1 MDTSTAPPAQ
11 AFTRMSTINLAHAH
25 TLHPDAC
32 NPTMDLVCLL
42 HEDEAVKS
50 KVALW
55 RMASGSKVWEVELGG
70 RVLGLAWS
78 RDGLVL
84 SVLVLRLPS
93 WASPNP
99 HAAGKSTV
107 EHRSVHTGQL
117 IKSVPAPPGLLGSLS
132 LLDYAPAAERA
143 RAPWWDMRWVAGAET
158 WPTPQ
163 PGSALSLIEQ
173 LPRVTPVDPP
183 KPVILNPFAPIQPT
197 AKAKPGANPKLA
209 TFPALLPSTPRVLPD
224 VLAISPPRNAGP
236 SASLLTGTL
245 LLADGTPAP
254 PPPSTLALAESA
266 DMLETLLDIILRGLE
281 AAQNAFKESEKQ
293 TMIWREELETC
304 AEQQGMSTPDV
315 HADLFR
321 LLMISR
327 SGPAVSEWLGNR
339 MTNRTVAKWE
349 STLETAFST
358 IKKVITES
366 ISPALERIMLVLD
379 EMAGWSSDLAES
391 DLVLDPKGIQAAK
404 DICRGFALLVE
415 DMRQAAELE
424 EATSA
429 EWSKWLRY
437 GASSPLTTLTT
448 EISRSAAITDD
459 SVPIVTHDIK
469 LVWSF
474 MKNGFVNSQ
483 FRQNFPFGSAN
494 DVLPEGVA
502 VRETPAVLNLDST
515 IRNTLTRLSG
525 SSRLPESVAS
535 PPAAPDYSWN
545 SSRASPR
552 ADEGAMGEEPSFA
565 PSSPD
570 TVGDNDEKREPAV
583 PEEPPRVL
591 EREPFPWANSLAAA
605 CSTIICSSH
614 PRTKAPDAAS
624 DHLVAALPCPPI
636 AERSVGSARWLV
648 ALGPSGLD
656 IVAHDLGSNE
666 VRALRVQ
673 ADDGTITQAA
683 FFDDED
689 LAVVFEAGGEHHLA
703 TAKVEVLLELIE
715 AVEVGE
721 ALQEEVSR
729 VLDPADPQRIPR
741 AVLPIDRRR
750 SLGSS
755 RRHGLPADPWLLA
768 LNGRA
773 GRRSGCVLVRG
784 GTQVEALDLE
794 GDEEDDEEEVE
805 EDVDTE

>member
-1 MDTSTAPPAQ
+1 MDTPVAPSQ
-11 AFTRMSTINLAHAH
+11 AFTRMSTINLAQPHS
-25 TLHPDAC
+25 LHPEAC
-32 NPTMDLVCLL
+32 NPTMDLVVLL
-42 HEDEAVKS
+42 HEDEGRT

-55 RMASGSKVWEVELGG
+55 RMASGSKVWEVDIVG
-70 RVLGLAWS
+70 RILGLAWS
-78 RDGLVL
+78 RGGLVL
-84 SVLVLRLPS
+84 SLFVLRLPS
-93 WASPNP
+93 FPAANPAS
-99 HAAGKSTV
+99 AVDKSTI
-107 EHRSVHTGQL
+107 EHRSVHTGEL
-117 IKSVPAPPGLLGSLS
+117 IKSVPAPRALFGSLQAI
-132 LLDYAPAAERA
+132 DYGAVTDRT
-143 RAPWWDMRWVAGAET
+143 RAPWWEMRWLEGAES

-163 PGSALSLIEQ
+163 PGSALNLIEQ

-209 TFPALLPSTPRVLPD
+209 TFPSLLPTTPRVSPD
-224 VLAISPPRNAGP
+224 VLAISPRGAT
-236 SASLLTGTL
+236 ASLLTGTL
-245 LLADGTPAP
+245 LLPDGTPTP
-254 PPPSTLALAESA
+254 TPRSTLALAESA
-266 DMLETLLDIILRGLE
+266 DKLETLLDVILRGLE

-327 SGPAVSEWLGNR
+327 SGPAVAEWLGNR

-366 ISPALERIMLVLD
+366 ITPALERIMLVLD
-379 EMAGWSSDLAES
+379 EMAGWSSDLVES
-391 DLVLDPKGIQAAK
+391 DLVLDPKGIATAK
-404 DICRGFALLVE
+404 DICRGFSLLVE
-415 DMRQAAELE
+415 DMRQASELE

-437 GASSPLTTLTT
+437 A

-483 FRQNFPFGSAN
+483 FRQNFPVGSAN
-494 DVLPEGVA
+494 DLLPEGLP
-502 VRETPAVLNLDST
+502 RPTTPTVLNLDST
-515 IRNTLTRLSG
+515 IRNTLSRLTG
-525 SSRLPESVAS
+525 SPRLPESVAS
-535 PPAAPDYSWN
+535 PPQAPDYSWS

-552 ADEGAMGEEPSFA
+552 PDEPSFA

-570 TVGDNDEKREPAV
+570 TVGDNEKEPIA

-591 EREPFPWANSLAAA
+591 EREPFPWANSLVAA
-605 CSTIICSSH
+605 CSAIIASSR
-614 PRTKAPDAAS
+614 PRKPAPEPTPDP
-624 DHLVAALPCPPI
+624 LLTALPNTPL
-636 AERSVGSARWLV
+636 AERSIGFLRWLV
-648 ALGPSGLD
+648 ATGPSGLD
-656 IVAHDLGSNE
+656 IVAHDLNSGE
-666 VRALRVQ
+666 VHAARLQ
-673 ADDGTITQAA
+673 LEDGTITQAA
-683 FFDDED
+683 FFDNDD
-689 LAVVFEAGGEHHLA
+689 LAVVFDAGGEHHLG
-703 TAKVEVLLELIE
+703 TAKVAALAELMAIVDL
-715 AVEVGE
+715 AALGE
-721 ALQEEVSR
+721 ES
-729 VLDPADPQRIPR
+729 IPR
-741 AVLPIDRRR
+741 AALPIDRRR

-755 RRHGLPADPWLLA
+755 RRHGLTADPWLLA

-794 GDEEDDEEEVE
+794 GDEEEEEEEVE
-805 EDVDTE
+805 EDVDME